1 MILERSSNAGVLVF
15 AKDSASFEVL
25 RTILKRSSTDP
36 QTLAYWFLQY
46 ILQVLTCSKRF
57 SNDPQTNLKRSSN
70 ARVLVFAMDSTSF
83 EVLRMILKQTSN
95 DPQTPAYWF
104 LQWILQA
111 LKFSERSSNK
121 PQTNLKRSSNA
132 GVMVFAMDSM
142 SFDQY

>member
-1 MILERSSNAGVLVF
+1 MRRILHVLKFSERSSH
-15 AKDSASFEVL
+15 DPQP
-25 RTILKRSSTDP
+25 ILKRWRTG
-36 QTLAYWFLQY
+36 FLQY

-132 GVMVFAMDSM
+132 GVVVFAMDSI
-142 SFDQY
+142 SFDQF